1 LKAKSIERS
10 IQDKSRI
17 IQTNCHIL
25 RNVQQPSNIPN
36 NNEHNIYITYCQKPH
51 IGLHGQHSYPCSN
64 KETIAQD
71 DKRSTQNT
79 LGA

>member
-1 LKAKSIERS
+1 
-10 IQDKSRI
+10 
-17 IQTNCHIL
+17 
-25 RNVQQPSNIPN
+25 VQQPSNIPN